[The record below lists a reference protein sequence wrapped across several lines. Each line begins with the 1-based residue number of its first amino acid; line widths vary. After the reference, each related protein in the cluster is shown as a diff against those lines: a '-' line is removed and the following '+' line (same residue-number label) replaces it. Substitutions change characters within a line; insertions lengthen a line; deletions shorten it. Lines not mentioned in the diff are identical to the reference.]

1 MNRKEKFA
9 KEIVEIACDRGDV
22 AVSKAVGEPVYC
34 NEINCMD
41 CLLNTGDCGNALR
54 RWAESEYIERP
65 QDMDK
70 EMVDAAMEDERAA
83 QPEFP
88 RLKNNEYR
96 KEFLSKYRDW
106 PVWFEVPQA
115 DEVYYRYILPD
126 GTAIVICE
134 YKQYVEWKEKYTDEN
149 PESTYTKL
157 YLLEPG
163 YHHLHDCETNET
175 ALVRKLMEVQKK

>member
-1 MNRKEKFA
+1 MN
-9 KEIVEIACDRGDV
+9 
-22 AVSKAVGEPVYC
+22 
-34 NEINCMD
+34 
-41 CLLNTGDCGNALR
+41 NAEFIKRLT
-54 RWAESEYIERP
+54 ELEQS
-65 QDMDK
+65 MTK
-70 EMVDAAMEDERAA
+70 MVDAAMEDERAA
-83 QPEFP
+83 QPELP
-88 RLKNNEYR
+88 RLKNNEQR

>member
-1 MNRKEKFA
+1 MKNKERFA
-9 KEIVEIACDRGDV
+9 KKIFEVACSGNSIAVIMKSGSIASCDDIECNICLFHG
-22 AVSKAVGEPVYC
+22 GYC
-34 NEINCMD
+34 RERI
-41 CLLNTGDCGNALR
+41 R
-54 RWAESEYIERP
+54 EWAESEY
-65 QDMDK
+65 
-70 EMVDAAMEDERAA
+70 MVDAAMEDERAA
-83 QPEFP
+83 QPELL
-88 RLKNNEYR
+88 RLKNNEQR

-106 PVWFEVPQA
+106 PVWFEAPQA

-157 YLLEPG
+157 YLLEPE